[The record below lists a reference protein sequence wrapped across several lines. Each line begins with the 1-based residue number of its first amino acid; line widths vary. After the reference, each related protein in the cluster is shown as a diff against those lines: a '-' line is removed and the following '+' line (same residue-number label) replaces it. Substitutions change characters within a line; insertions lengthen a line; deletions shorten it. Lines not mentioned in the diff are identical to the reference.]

1 MKGAVV
7 RRKIAVLTLLTAV
20 STAAGRTQPLPSDA
34 IRKLRFSR
42 DGSYILAQDA
52 SNITVLT
59 AKPLAVLFRI
69 PAQDAIHAQ
78 FTPDSRSITFLRGGT
93 RVDAARI
100 NLSNA
105 GARLEYWSIAAGE
118 RTDTHELPTHACE
131 TEQHSPNGSTL
142 ACEDLFHTLWLV
154 DTVSGST
161 ILRKDDFGW
170 NAYLKSQSAQST
182 VPPNPG
188 FVDSRFSPDVRIVFS
203 PDARYVIIAVQE
215 HFIAGGHDLDRDE
228 REWWSGLVFAWDLH
242 LSSPVALKGRL
253 NVLADSAVATAL
265 DENPDR
271 RRFFTFVAPDR
282 LLVSDLI
289 NAKNGHVTA
298 MLMEFPSGRV
308 ISKPVLPAGAIFPAA
323 DPGLVMVRLASR
335 NPNDRLQ
342 RTAATDLRTGEVI
355 VIETP
360 ALDVLGRFY
369 VAEPRRGWVGLYERR
384 KGLQATIDLHKK

>member
-7 RRKIAVLTLLTAV
+7 RRKIAALALLTTV
-20 STAAGRTQPLPSDA
+20 LTAAGRSQPLPSDA

-42 DGSYILAQDA
+42 NGSYILAQDA
-52 SNITVLT
+52 SNITVLSVT
-59 AKPLAVLFRI
+59 PLSVLFRI

-93 RVDAARI
+93 RVDAAQI
-100 NLSNA
+100 KLANSVASLENWSVA
-105 GARLEYWSIAAGE
+105 GGT

-131 TEQHSPNGSTL
+131 TEELSPNDSFL
-142 ACEDLFHTLWLV
+142 ACNDLFHTLWLV
-154 DTVSGST
+154 DTASGST
-161 ILRKDDFGW
+161 ILRKDGFGP
-170 NAYLKSQSAQST
+170 NDALSYNGNRLPT
-182 VPPNPG
+182 VPP
-188 FVDSRFSPDVRIVFS
+188 DSGSVRVAFSPDG
-203 PDARYVIIAVQE
+203 RYFVAALQLHYTTE
-215 HFIAGGHDLDRDE
+215 GYGLDRDP
-228 REWWSGLVFAWDLH
+228 REWWSGRAFAWDLH
-242 LSSPVALKGRL
+242 LNSPVALKGRL

-271 RRFFTFVAPDR
+271 RRFFTFVPPDR

-308 ISKPVLPAGAIFPAA
+308 VSKPVLPAGALFPAT
-323 DPGLVMVRLASR
+323 DPSFVIVRHAGR

-342 RTAATDLRTGEVI
+342 RTAATDLQTGEVI
-355 VIETP
+355 VSETP

-369 VAEPRRGWVGLYERR
+369 VAEPRRGWVGLYERG